1 MANTT
6 SQPEQPK
13 RLNDLRSMMAQQGID
28 AWIIP
33 SSDAHNSEYVA
44 SHWEGRAWLSGFT
57 GSAGTVVVTQDKAAL
72 WTDGRYFLQAEEQ
85 LMGTGIELMKD
96 GQPDVPTMAEWLTSE
111 VKEKGVV
118 GFDGAVLNLN
128 TVRTLENKL
137 AEKSISLKGDQDLLD
152 QIWSD
157 RPSLPAEPV
166 INHELFY
173 AGKSISEKLTNVRE
187 LMAIKKVSD
196 LLITTLDDIAWLF
209 NLRGSDIECNPVF
222 LAYAMVSQD
231 AVTLFTD
238 SSRITSEAMQ
248 SLNDS
253 KVSLEAYDDIF
264 KHLSALSEPTTLLI
278 NPASTSYKL
287 ASVIP
292 ENINK
297 IEDRLPTTNLKA
309 IKNST
314 EIERMKDCH
323 RRDGVAMVRFIRWL
337 ETNIPT
343 GKLDEV
349 NIDEQ
354 LVQFRAEA
362 PEFKGV
368 SFPAIV
374 GYAGHG
380 AIIHYRADKDSAY
393 NVKEKGL
400 LLIDSGGQ
408 YPDGTTDIT
417 RTFACGE
424 LTEEEKRDYTLVMKS
439 HIAMASAKF
448 KAGTIGMQ
456 LDAITRQ
463 PMWAEG
469 MDYNHGTGHGVGFFL
484 NVHEGPMSV
493 SPKLIEVALKP
504 GMVITNEPGVYRSN
518 KHGIRLENIMLVAE
532 YVKNDF
538 GNFHQLELLT
548 MAPFDTKPL
557 LVEMLTEPEK
567 LWLNN
572 YHQNVFE
579 ELSPLLS
586 SEDKDWLQQK
596 TMAL

>member
-6 SQPEQPK
+6 SRSEQPK

-28 AWIIP
+28 AWIVP

-57 GSAGTVVVTQDKAAL
+57 GSAGTVVVTQEKAAL

-96 GQPDVPTMAEWLTSE
+96 GQPDVPTMAEWLTCE

-128 TVRTLENKL
+128 TVRALENKL

-152 QIWSD
+152 QIWNN

-166 INHELFY
+166 INHDLFY
-173 AGKSISEKLTNVRE
+173 AGKSISDKLTDVRE
-187 LMAIKKVSD
+187 VMTSKKVSD

-238 SSRITSEAMQ
+238 RSRITSEAMQ
-248 SLNDS
+248 SLSDS
-253 KVSLEAYDDIF
+253 KISLEAYDDIF
-264 KHLSALSEPTTLLI
+264 KHLPALPETTTLLI

-292 ENINK
+292 ESVKK

-323 RRDGVAMVRFIRWL
+323 RRDGVAMVRFMHWL

-493 SPKLIEVALKP
+493 SPKFIDVALEP
-504 GMVITNEPGVYRSN
+504 GMVITNEPGIYRDN
-518 KHGIRLENIMLVAE
+518 KHGVRLENIMLVAE
-532 YVKNDF
+532 DMENDF
-538 GNFHQLELLT
+538 GKFYKLIPMTLAL
-548 MAPFDTKPL
+548 FDTRPL
-557 LVEMLTEPEK
+557 LKDLMTNAEIK
-567 LWLNN
+567 WLNG
-572 YHQNVFE
+572 YHEMVRE
-579 ELSPLLS
+579 ELSPELKGHDL
-586 SEDKDWLQQK
+586 EWLKEATKDL
-596 TMAL
+596 